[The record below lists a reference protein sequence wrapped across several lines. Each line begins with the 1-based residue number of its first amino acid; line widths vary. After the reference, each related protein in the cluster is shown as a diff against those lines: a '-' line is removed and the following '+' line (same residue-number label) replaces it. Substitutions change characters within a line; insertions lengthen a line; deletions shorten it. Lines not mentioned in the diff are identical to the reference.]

1 MIVGIHQPNYLP
13 YLGFF
18 DKMRKSDIFI
28 IYDDAQFNK
37 HDFQRRNRI
46 RVVKGWKWLTIPVI
60 KELLPITDINILN
73 ELPEYTPRQLK
84 ILKELPGN
92 TPYWSKVHFKEIHA
106 NYAKTEYFP
115 VYEDGLKNI
124 YAKHYEKL
132 IDLNMSIIDF
142 LRKAFDINTKIV
154 FSSEFELK
162 SSSSQKILDI
172 VKAVGGDVYLSGSMG
187 HNYLDVSLFE
197 KDGIDVIYQD
207 FKEIVYKQRYE
218 DFVPNLAAIDAL
230 FNVGMM
236 PE

>member
-18 DKMRKSDIFI
+18 DKMRKSDVFI

-37 HDFQRRNRI
+37 GDFQHRNRI
-46 RVVKGWKWLTIPVI
+46 RIGEGWKWLTIPVK
-60 KELLPITDINILN
+60 KESLPIRDINILN
-73 ELPEYTPRQLK
+73 EPPK
-84 ILKELPGN
+84 NSPD
-92 TPYWSKVHFKEIHA
+92 WSKVHFKEIHA

-115 VYEDGLKNI
+115 LYEDAFKNI
-124 YAKHYEKL
+124 YEKHYEKL
-132 IDLNMSIIDF
+132 IDLNMTIIDF

-154 FSSEFELK
+154 FSSEFGLK
-162 SSSSQKILDI
+162 SSSSQKNLDL

-187 HNYLDVSLFE
+187 RKYLEVSLFE
-197 KDGIDVIYQD
+197 KEGIDVIYQD

-218 DFVPNLAAIDAL
+218 DFVPNLASIDAL
-230 FNVGMM
+230 FNVGRM